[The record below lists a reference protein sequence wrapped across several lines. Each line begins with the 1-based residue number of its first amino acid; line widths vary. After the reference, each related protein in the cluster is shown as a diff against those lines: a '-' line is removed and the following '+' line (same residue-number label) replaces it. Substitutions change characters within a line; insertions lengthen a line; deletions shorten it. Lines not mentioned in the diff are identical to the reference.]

1 MIVHAV
7 FANFSLRY
15 PLALHKQG
23 IALEDNKLY
32 EPGLLRTYEVSLDL
46 DNVRNQVQ
54 SDNPGE
60 KLVSNDLDW
69 IGLELINFN
78 IQRLDWDCSV
88 TKSYVNQ
95 AGTAGI
101 C

>member
-15 PLALHKQG
+15 PLALFKQG
-23 IALEDNKLY
+23 IALQDNELY
-32 EPGLLRTYEVSLDL
+32 EPGVLRSYEVSLNL

-54 SDNPGE
+54 SDNTGE

-78 IQRLDWDCSV
+78 IQRLYHLACRYINW
-88 TKSYVNQ
+88 
-95 AGTAGI
+95 
-101 C
+101 